1 MASAI
6 ATSISS
12 KLPSTVTEQRV
23 PSPIHSESTLTSETG
38 FCPKGSEDDGEQIFI
53 APTTSSIP
61 HSKVQDNRLQEL
73 STRTNE
79 LSIRDEELGS
89 SDEVKVFKDEGEEE
103 KEFISNEEIQAALLE
118 DKSSLIQETELY
130 IKEECLSRLE
140 PRNQHRQH
148 GRFLKLR
155 WI

>member
-1 MASAI
+1 MHRGVRRGLGRGQ
-6 ATSISS
+6 
-12 KLPSTVTEQRV
+12 LPSLYPVFARIERETE
-23 PSPIHSESTLTSETG
+23 I
-38 FCPKGSEDDGEQIFI
+38 
-53 APTTSSIP
+53 
-61 HSKVQDNRLQEL
+61 
-73 STRTNE
+73 
-79 LSIRDEELGS
+79 
-89 SDEVKVFKDEGEEE
+89 EGEEE

-148 GRFLKLR
+148 GRFLKLC